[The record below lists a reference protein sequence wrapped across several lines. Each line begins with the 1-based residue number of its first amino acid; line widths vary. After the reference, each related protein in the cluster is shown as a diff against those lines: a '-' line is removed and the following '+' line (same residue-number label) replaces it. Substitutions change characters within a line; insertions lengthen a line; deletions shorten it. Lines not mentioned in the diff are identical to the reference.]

1 MASFPV
7 AGVRIFGQN
16 RKSSDKG
23 FECSTDMVE
32 SHRSVDIV
40 GRAIFQVYRHTIF
53 TVNHRRTEKFGAI
66 ESSYMVALDGIG
78 DHTAAFCGASTIDLF
93 HGRNEHLIKGLDFK
107 ELKSITKRVDT
118 EIGGLS
124 DD

>member
-1 MASFPV
+1 M
-7 AGVRIFGQN
+7 
-16 RKSSDKG
+16 
-23 FECSTDMVE
+23 
-32 SHRSVDIV
+32 
-40 GRAIFQVYRHTIF
+40 
-53 TVNHRRTEKFGAI
+53 NHRRTEKFGAI
-66 ESSYMVALDGIG
+66 ESRQMVALDSIG
-78 DHTAAFCGASTIDLF
+78 DHTAAFDLF